1 MSDARIKL
9 KPVWDLLNDFKASF
23 DSLSEL
29 LAKCNLTMD
38 NYNSYVEALS
48 TSNMI
53 LLKRDPKESWVNGYN
68 PDLLR
73 AWNANMDIQYVLD
86 PFNCIMY
93 MLSYISKPEHE
104 MSNLLKNVIK
114 GVRERD
120 VNEED

>member
-1 MSDARIKL
+1 M
-9 KPVWDLLNDFKASF
+9 
-23 DSLSEL
+23 
-29 LAKCNLTMD
+29 
-38 NYNSYVEALS
+38 
-48 TSNMI
+48 
-53 LLKRDPKESWVNGYN
+53 NGYN

-86 PFNCIMY
+86 PFCCIMY

-120 VNEED
+120 VNEADEMKAHNAGLLKTQASKRSGVCGTNMQLTDEKVFTKRCVYTDGR